1 MNERKQNRKG
11 FSLIEVMFAI
21 SIFAFALFGTL
32 ALIGQS
38 MAFGKFTNSQTI
50 ATNEARRVLE
60 NVRRI
65 ADTSG
70 LATVAS
76 TNFSETLNS
85 SVLQDGTV
93 TVTDLSGNSLVNNAD
108 PLPVRVK
115 VSWEQ
120 KGQTLAYNLDTM
132 VTQR

>member
-38 MAFGKFTNSQTI
+38 IAFGKFTNSQTI

-115 VSWEQ
+115 VSWTQ